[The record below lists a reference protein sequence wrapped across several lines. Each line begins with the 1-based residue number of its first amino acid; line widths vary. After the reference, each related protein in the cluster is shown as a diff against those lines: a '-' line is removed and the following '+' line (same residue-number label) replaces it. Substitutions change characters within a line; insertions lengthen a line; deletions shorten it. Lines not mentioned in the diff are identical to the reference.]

1 MDETV
6 NRKTTIIIADDTV
19 LFAEGVEQ
27 IINNMRAFCVT
38 GKASN
43 GRMLMQLL
51 HRLRPDLI
59 LLDIKMPLTD
69 GLETSLFIKKNF
81 PKIKVILMS
90 LYFEPA
96 YKTFIRK
103 NDIDGFIS
111 KDIDAVELQDV
122 LQKINAGEKVFICPQ
137 QIEPSVHAITPDTEF
152 MKLYK
157 LTKTEIEIMQLI
169 AQGNSTKMIAY
180 KRGLSKFTV
189 EVHRKNIFR
198 KLNAKNMADVIAFA
212 IKHQLSKK

>member
-1 MDETV
+1 MDEAV

-27 IINNMRAFCVT
+27 IINNMNNFCVA
-38 GKASN
+38 GKAGN
-43 GRMLMQLL
+43 GRALMQLL
-51 HRLRPDLI
+51 NRLQPDIVLV
-59 LLDIKMPLTD
+59 DIKMPLTD
-69 GLETSLFIKKNF
+69 GLETSLFIKQNY

-103 NDIDGFIS
+103 NNIDGFIS

-122 LQKINAGEKVFICPQ
+122 LQAVHAGEKVFIYPQ
-137 QIEPSVHAITPDTEF
+137 QVGPTVNAITPDTEF

-157 LTKTEIEIMQLI
+157 LTKTEIEIVKLI
-169 AQGNSTKMIAY
+169 AQGESTKMIAH

-198 KLNAKNMADVIAFA
+198 KLNAKNMADVVAFA
-212 IKHQLSKK
+212 VQHQLNKK